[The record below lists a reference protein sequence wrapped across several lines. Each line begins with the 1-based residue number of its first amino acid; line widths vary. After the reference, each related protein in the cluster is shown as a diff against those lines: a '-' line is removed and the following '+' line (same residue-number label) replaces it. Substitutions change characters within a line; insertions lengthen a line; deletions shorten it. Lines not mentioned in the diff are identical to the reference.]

1 MGQMRRRMRGRLLI
15 LGVVAGCAAVA
26 SSAPA
31 RAQTALS
38 AQALQGAWKL
48 VSLTYDGQ
56 PQKASGYLVFQGE
69 YYTFVTSRERPRLPA
84 GVGDKTP
91 AQLEPE
97 EVHAYVEAFRNMTAA
112 AGPFSI
118 RGDEILHVMEVVR
131 TPNLAGQTEERHS
144 RLENNRLV
152 QDFMGGGRRQV
163 YTWERVSAASR

>member
-1 MGQMRRRMRGRLLI
+1 MRRVLLSI
-15 LGVVAGCAAVA
+15 AAIALAAAG
-26 SSAPA
+26 P
-31 RAQTALS
+31 RAQHALS
-38 AQALQGAWKL
+38 PADLQGTWKL

-56 PQKASGYLVFQGE
+56 AQKATGDMIFQGGH
-69 YYTFVTSRERPRLPA
+69 YTFVTNRERPRLPA

-91 AQLEPE
+91 AQLNPE

-144 RLENNRLV
+144 RLENNRLI
-152 QDFMGGGRRQV
+152 QDFMGGGRRQI
-163 YTWERVSAASR
+163 YTWERVSKASN